1 MKKTTERKRIKRM
14 INDCNALFTAG
25 LISAVKCDG
34 IKKSLSAA
42 LRKMK

>member
-25 LISAVKCDG
+25 LITAVKCDG
-34 IKKSLSAA
+34 IKKSLYTA
-42 LRKMK
+42 LRKMR